1 MAFANWLSN
10 GMAADGEDMT
20 LAKWLDDMDA
30 DGKDMYNLKL
40 PENLAYDA
48 DPDEILFFEE
58 INPCGFLCSE
68 EHPFAVV
75 ERFDHW
81 YYARGRDK
89 GETLHS
95 AEPQNE
101 WGIFTKDKQLAI
113 ATAKMHIE
121 GGET

>member
-1 MAFANWLSN
+1 MIFEKWFGDMAVDEKEIN
-10 GMAADGEDMT
+10 
-20 LAKWLDDMDA
+20 LAEWLDDMA
-30 DGKDMYNLKL
+30 ASGKDMSVLKL
-40 PENLAYDA
+40 PEDLAYDT
-48 DPDEILFFEE
+48 DPDEILFFQE
-58 INPCGFLCSE
+58 INPCGFLCSQ
-68 EHPFAVV
+68 EHPFATV

-101 WGIFTKDKQLAI
+101 WGLFTKDEQLAI

-121 GGET
+121 GEKT